1 MENSTSQVQKPVRI
15 SVRFADEYDAKSFIT
30 DFLLE
35 DMNYNFT
42 VKQET
47 DDIIQITF
55 EKTSANET
63 DWVINDLRKECKE
76 CGIHGLTGKRL
87 HNHRRTLLWEK
98 IIISQQYCLQSSL
111 QS

>member
-1 MENSTSQVQKPVRI
+1 MENSTSQVQRPVRI
-15 SVRFADEYDAKSFIT
+15 SVRFADEYDAKYFIK

-42 VKQET
+42 VKQEP

-76 CGIHGLTGKRL
+76 CGIHGFGWK
-87 HNHRRTLLWEK
+87 EVA
-98 IIISQQYCLQSSL
+98 
-111 QS
+111 

>member
-1 MENSTSQVQKPVRI
+1 MENSTSKVQKPVRI

-42 VKQET
+42 VKQEA

-55 EKTSANET
+55 DKTSVNET

-76 CGIHGLTGKRL
+76 CGIHGFDWK
-87 HNHRRTLLWEK
+87 EVA
-98 IIISQQYCLQSSL
+98 
-111 QS
+111 